1 MQLRR
6 ARRNAGR
13 RGRYGLLTGQ
23 DRCRRFLTGHTT
35 KRNRETAGIFP
46 AVFCGAQWMMADG
59 DFYEKRGGIFGA
71 GKPNVNDFFF
81 IIKITVM

>member
-23 DRCRRFLTGHTT
+23 DRSHRFSTGHTAR
-35 KRNRETAGIFP
+35 RNRETAGIFP
-46 AVFCGAQWMMADG
+46 AVFLWCAMADG
-59 DFYEKRGGIFGA
+59 RWDFYEKMKSGA
-71 GKPNVNDFFF
+71 GFLVLVNRMLMIFSL
-81 IIKITVM
+81 